1 MSELLDNHELST
13 NLGTDENFSLN
24 NSNNNENLD
33 EEIENFL
40 RSKGRNIGVEDKG
53 NNSAAKSFSTKENR
67 LFAAQNTK
75 NASKSYRGNVN
86 NIQRN
91 KK

>member
-1 MSELLDNHELST
+1 MSELLDNHEIST

-40 RSKGRNIGVEDKG
+40 RTKGRNLGVEDKG
-53 NNSAAKSFSTKENR
+53 NSATKSFSTKENR
-67 LFAAQNTK
+67 LLAQNTK
-75 NASKSYRGNVN
+75 NPSKCYRGNAN
-86 NIQRN
+86 NMQRN